1 MPFDYV
7 LCEVSD
13 SIKVLH
19 VSIHIFGTMFFTPD
33 LGEKPSN
40 LEIQDLI
47 LQLMFFNHC
56 IFPNHLNPFVPN
68 APFLYPLKISENRKV
83 F

>member
-1 MPFDYV
+1 MPFDSV

-19 VSIHIFGTMFFTPD
+19 VSIHIFETMLFTPD

-40 LEIQDLI
+40 LEIQDPI
-47 LQLMFFNHC
+47 LQLMFFQ
-56 IFPNHLNPFVPN
+56 
-68 APFLYPLKISENRKV
+68 PLHISKPS
-83 F
+83 